1 MDSDMRDR
9 CELLLESLSILSAYE
24 VKFGG
29 AADMPEA
36 GVSLG
41 HIIKIL
47 WGAAKSAMIRG
58 VPLLVSQDP
67 TFNAWS
73 KSVHKEAIAD
83 NKVQISPSASVQ
95 DVTMQA
101 IATGM
106 MINNKTLEKMHDQR
120 TTVSEDKKKKFNKL
134 HAVRVRMIL
143 NASSEDRSG
152 VTPTAPCKDIQGFY
166 ECKTVG
172 EAKIHLEH
180 SLSTVYGC
188 IINFSTGF
196 VTALYSGAFIW
207 DCPGKRNNWC
217 GFQFAKP
224 APDTP
229 SGVQEAMILSLKAT
243 EGKGWSDTDIAKAL
257 VQGLVVASSVSDLQH
272 NLHTNERA
280 TACYFFGKKSTLATS
295 LKKRL
300 DHVQDHTQVYEAL
313 QAKDKTFVAQVIFSH
328 SVRIDNW
335 FRECLTKEDRSL
347 VNNSLLNFVEDH
359 RWIINRRFTMG
370 LPVSIS
376 NFSKTPVEKTHPMD
390 TTPSPQ
396 DGKRQKRGNGRGND
410 ASPDDT
416 TQPIRRIGVANP
428 KPRREWQLKEKES
441 WRKVFTVR
449 TKPRYAKGDCRW
461 CNKYHTRGHCFPP
474 DCANKANHIPSLD
487 LTDSDKPD
495 DYTKYVKECRAG
507 D

>member
-1 MDSDMRDR
+1 MLTSPLPNDWQSFFVERETNPATNAKIDGLANLFPEGTPTPECVKTLIEEDKAVFMTINPITKKVELAHHFSKFGGTRLQPEALYSALVGFDDTAHPVMIDPASLFWSQTIRVPVWDSIKVCKSKEALMALSETAGGTAEVPIAAALFEDFFTRSVAVLPPLLACEWMDSDMRDP

-24 VKFGG
+24 VKFAG

-47 WGAAKSAMIRG
+47 WGAAKSAMIQG

-83 NKVQISPSASVQ
+83 NKVQISPSAGVQ

-120 TTVSEDKKKKFNKL
+120 TAVSEDKKKNFNKL

-152 VTPTAPCKDIQGFY
+152 VAPTAPCKDIQGFY
-166 ECKTVG
+166 ERKTVG
-172 EAKIHLEH
+172 EAKIHMEH

-196 VTALYSGAFIW
+196 VTALYSGAFVW
-207 DCPGKRNNWC
+207 DCPGKPNNWC

-243 EGKGWSDTDIAKAL
+243 EGKG
-257 VQGLVVASSVSDLQH
+257 
-272 NLHTNERA
+272 
-280 TACYFFGKKSTLATS
+280 
-295 LKKRL
+295 
-300 DHVQDHTQVYEAL
+300 
-313 QAKDKTFVAQVIFSH
+313 
-328 SVRIDNW
+328 
-335 FRECLTKEDRSL
+335 
-347 VNNSLLNFVEDH
+347 
-359 RWIINRRFTMG
+359 
-370 LPVSIS
+370 
-376 NFSKTPVEKTHPMD
+376 
-390 TTPSPQ
+390 
-396 DGKRQKRGNGRGND
+396 
-410 ASPDDT
+410 
-416 TQPIRRIGVANP
+416 
-428 KPRREWQLKEKES
+428 
-441 WRKVFTVR
+441 
-449 TKPRYAKGDCRW
+449 
-461 CNKYHTRGHCFPP
+461 
-474 DCANKANHIPSLD
+474 
-487 LTDSDKPD
+487 
-495 DYTKYVKECRAG
+495 
-507 D
+507 